1 MGRLSWVGDTLN
13 ATVGVPAR
21 EGQRET
27 KLQSKRRQWKQ
38 RFKQCDGKPKNVSSP
53 QKVKEAKGQT
63 SWHLQK
69 ETTLLTS

>member
-38 RFKQCDGKPKNVSSP
+38 RLKQCDGKPKNVSSP
-53 QKVKEAKGQT
+53 QKMEQT
-63 SWHLQK
+63 RNGFPLELTE
-69 ETTLLTS
+69 ET